1 MSRPIVAGYRHTG
14 IIVKDMAASLHFYR
28 DILGLEVIQELNDG
42 SDYINKITGT
52 KGATAHIIKMKAP
65 DGTVLEIL
73 EYFGYPT
80 ELIPHPIYNA
90 GAAHVAPG
98 ARPRVRPRRPAP
110 HRQACPV
117 RAAGCLAHA
126 GECPAPWRG
135 PAHAAAG
142 VARRSAEPR
151 RRTRPRFRN

>member
-52 KGATAHIIKMKAP
+52 KGATAHMIKMKAP

-90 GAAHVAPG
+90 GAAHVAL
-98 ARPRVRPRRPAP
+98 RVYDADEAYKR
-110 HRQACPV
+110 
-117 RAAGCLAHA
+117 LK
-126 GECPAPWRG
+126 E
-135 PAHAAAG
+135 AG
-142 VARRSAEPR
+142 VRVLSEPV
-151 RRTRPRFRN
+151 TSSEGIAKVFFCLDPNNFRVEMVEMIENPK